1 MVILMDEFWLILYKG
16 IASLIVLFLFT
27 KLMGRKQV
35 SQLNMFDYVIGI
47 TIGSIASEMT
57 MAKNISFLEGTTGIA
72 IYALA
77 AFLISEVTMK
87 SIAARRLIVGTP
99 CMLIENGKILEKSLQ
114 KTKIDIND
122 LLQEARNNGYFDI
135 SQIEFALME
144 ANGKM
149 SFMPKSKYAPLTP
162 NDMKVKVS
170 ETKICTNLVI
180 DGKVMQEHLNYIK
193 KSEKWLRTRL
203 EKQGYETIENLLLVT
218 CDNKEQLSIFE
229 KNIEKKEGKPFE

>member
-16 IASLIVLFLFT
+16 IASLIVLSLFT

-72 IYALA
+72 IYALT

-87 SIAARRLIVGTP
+87 SITARRLIIGTP

-114 KTKIDIND
+114 KTKIDINE

-144 ANGKM
+144 ANGKI

-170 ETKICTNLVI
+170 ETKVCTNLVI